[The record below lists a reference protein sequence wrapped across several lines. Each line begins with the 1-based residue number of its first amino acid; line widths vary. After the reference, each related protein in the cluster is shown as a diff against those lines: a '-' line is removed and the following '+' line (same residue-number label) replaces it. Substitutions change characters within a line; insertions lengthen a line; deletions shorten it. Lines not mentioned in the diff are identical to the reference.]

1 LTCQLCTREKTI
13 TLVNGQAC
21 CTWCK
26 EYMLECE
33 SRYLLG
39 LPLQVRRE
47 MLNEREYKRGKAAV
61 GQLKAKMNEMFKLK
75 QTALHKNQ

>member
-1 LTCQLCTREKTI
+1 
-13 TLVNGQAC
+13 
-21 CTWCK
+21 
-26 EYMLECE
+26 MLECE

-75 QTALHKNQ
+75 KTALHKNQ